1 MRLPGKRTLVSS
13 AMRGKNIFFKLM
25 ETCVQNGIE
34 KGMMFAWGSTTAAKP
49 FRNSGFHYITGH
61 RCYLGALVNPHSVGA
76 LLRSSKIRV
85 MLNPKELLSVVKR
98 KDYDWGIEYGKL
110 LCVLPSLILLM
121 GHKFCMPSIRNSEYE
136 IVKDP
141 KNYDDIRGLYEEL
154 RGRNPMIYLYQDEE
168 FIKWIIY
175 QRTDTFIRLFVYKNQ
190 KLLAYLYADLKD
202 NTTAFIIDFA
212 SIDDSAFQF
221 LLGELRSQLTTV
233 GILFM
238 VVVTNIKNPHQKH
251 FSKMFL
257 MNGFIPFYLGGQM
270 VVRPFTKK
278 YEDIIADISSWYLTD
293 LWFLL
298 HS

>member
-1 MRLPGKRTLVSS
+1 
-13 AMRGKNIFFKLM
+13 
-25 ETCVQNGIE
+25 
-34 KGMMFAWGSTTAAKP
+34 
-49 FRNSGFHYITGH
+49 
-61 RCYLGALVNPHSVGA
+61 
-76 LLRSSKIRV
+76 
-85 MLNPKELLSVVKR
+85 
-98 KDYDWGIEYGKL
+98 
-110 LCVLPSLILLM
+110 
-121 GHKFCMPSIRNSEYE
+121 
-136 IVKDP
+136 
-141 KNYDDIRGLYEEL
+141 
-154 RGRNPMIYLYQDEE
+154 MIYLYQDEE